1 MLFFK
6 RKKKFRVHAIHL
18 AKLLKLEWQVS
29 KMGVT
34 SILVGN
40 GVNLGALR
48 QGLAEFS
55 QNVSTSEKNK
65 QKWLK
70 FSQKPNSSKKKEQE

>member
-1 MLFFK
+1 
-6 RKKKFRVHAIHL
+6 
-18 AKLLKLEWQVS
+18 
-29 KMGVT
+29 MGVT

-55 QNVSTSEKNK
+55 QKSGSSSRGK
-65 QKWLK
+65 Q
-70 FSQKPNSSKKKEQE
+70 N